1 LRTTLLPY
9 RAPLLALFLLFA
21 LWSCAPSSEPAQG
34 KVFRVNLGTEPPS
47 LDWSLATDHVSF
59 NVIVNLMVGL
69 TEFDRNLRPAPMVA
83 KSWEIHDN
91 GRKIIFR
98 LRDDVLW
105 SDGKSVRAQDFEY
118 SWKRLLNPSTASEYA
133 YILYDI
139 LNAEP
144 YNQGKITDP
153 SLLGI
158 RALDDWTLE
167 VRLRHPAPYFLAI
180 TTFEV
185 TFPQRGDLVEKF
197 GTRWTDVSN
206 IVTNGPFLL
215 ESWKHE
221 NEIRLKAN
229 PNFFL
234 GRPAMD
240 KIEMYMVNENTTA
253 LAMYERGQLDFIDNR
268 SIPIFEKQ
276 RLTELP
282 GFQVV
287 PQLRGYYYGFVTD
300 RKPFDDVRVRRAFA
314 MAIDRRIFPKI
325 LHGGELPISSWIPPG
340 MIAHNPEI
348 GLKFNPPEAR
358 RLLAEAGYPN
368 GKDFPEVTLGY
379 NTDETH
385 KMVSEAIQGMWKKN
399 LGVLVRLDNQE
410 WKVYLNRL
418 NMDPPHIFRLGWGA
432 DYPDP
437 NNFMKLFTSI
447 SGNNNTRWKNHRYDE
462 LVKRAARELDEE
474 ERIRLY
480 GEAQRIL
487 CETDLPIVSLFVTA
501 ESTVLNPRFSG
512 LEINSMARLMLRHV
526 RLTDSS
532 SKGPS

>member
-1 LRTTLLPY
+1 
-9 RAPLLALFLLFA
+9 
-21 LWSCAPSSEPAQG
+21 
-34 KVFRVNLGTEPPS
+34 
-47 LDWSLATDHVSF
+47 
-59 NVIVNLMVGL
+59 
-69 TEFDRNLRPAPMVA
+69 
-83 KSWEIHDN
+83 
-91 GRKIIFR
+91 
-98 LRDDVLW
+98 
-105 SDGKSVRAQDFEY
+105 
-118 SWKRLLNPSTASEYA
+118 
-133 YILYDI
+133 
-139 LNAEP
+139 
-144 YNQGKITDP
+144 
-153 SLLGI
+153 
-158 RALDDWTLE
+158 
-167 VRLRHPAPYFLAI
+167 
-180 TTFEV
+180 
-185 TFPQRGDLVEKF
+185 
-197 GTRWTDVSN
+197 
-206 IVTNGPFLL
+206 
-215 ESWKHE
+215 
-221 NEIRLKAN
+221 
-229 PNFFL
+229 
-234 GRPAMD
+234 
-240 KIEMYMVNENTTA
+240 MYMVNENTTA

-447 SGNNNTRWKNHRYDE
+447 SGNNNTRWKNDRYDE